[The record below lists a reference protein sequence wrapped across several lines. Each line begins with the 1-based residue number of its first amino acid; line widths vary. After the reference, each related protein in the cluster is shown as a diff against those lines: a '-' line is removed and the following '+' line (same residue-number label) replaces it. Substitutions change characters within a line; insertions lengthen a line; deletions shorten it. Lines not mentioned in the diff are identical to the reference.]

1 MVMYDMSRVFSKGY
15 FDANTSEMRLEMKR
29 SLNAIRWTD
38 AETGT
43 PSPGYPMPDEPSDKV
58 PQFLNDYIEFYKTP
72 RGFHERSVSNH
83 VWTATTLL
91 SFMNFPLLAYAN
103 EIEVPTLMIA
113 GENAHSRYMSED
125 AYKLIGSEK
134 KELLIVP
141 NARHTDFYDNQV
153 GVIPFDKLEAFF
165 SEYLQ

>member
-15 FDANTSEMRLEMKR
+15 FDGNTPEMRLEMKR
-29 SLNAIRWTD
+29 SLNALRWTD

-43 PSPGYPMPDEPSDKV
+43 PAPGYPMPDTPSDKV

-72 RGFHERSVSNH
+72 RGFHERSVSNQ

-91 SFMNFPLLAYAN
+91 SFLNFPLLSYAN
-103 EIEVPTLMIA
+103 EIDVPTFIVA

-125 AYKLIGSEK
+125 AYKSIGAEN

-141 NARHTDFYDNQV
+141 NARHTDFYDNRA
-153 GVIPFDKLEAFF
+153 GVIPFDKLESFF
-165 SEYLQ
+165 KKNL